1 MSLSPPLKTE
11 PVNIFF
17 DESGQDSDKP
27 STMGGLLIPNSVYES
42 DELIAL
48 NQRLKSGEI
57 KLHWTEYTG
66 HAALRQNI
74 KEAIELFSNVAKHS
88 KMNVINYN
96 RSTLDWR
103 YKLSEDPG
111 SKKLS
116 KREKMKTLNY
126 ATLMVYTK
134 IPERIFYGLLRHFG
148 KDVYIQTKLF
158 IEKEGK
164 YEKYNLETRLQ
175 ENLNTQSL
183 YRAEQFW
190 VTHCKMVPK
199 GEMIGVE
206 LVDLLLGIIRLIINN
221 KPIPYGL
228 TIEEYSRLKLKGQF
242 MKTQLVIELLQ
253 NPDFYDFISNI
264 KYYEWDSHKELSEV
278 SFKDYLTLFM
288 AAHYKEFK
296 HQPQRSSVLPYSK
309 KKGTKLRSA
318 TFKRS
323 RYKSKP

>member
-11 PVNIFF
+11 LMNIFF

-27 STMGGLLIPNSVYES
+27 STMGGLLIPSSVYKTAEMM
-42 DELIAL
+42 DL
-48 NQRLKSGEI
+48 NKRLEGGEF

-66 HAALRQNI
+66 HSELKNNI
-74 KEAIELFSNVAKHS
+74 FETITTFSKIARYTR
-88 KMNVINYN
+88 MNVINYN

-103 YKLSEDPG
+103 YKLSGDPASG
-111 SKKLS
+111 KLN
-116 KREKMKTLNY
+116 KRERQKFLNY

-134 IPERIFYGLLRHFG
+134 IPERIFYGLLRNFG
-148 KDVYIQTKLF
+148 KDVYIKTEIF

-164 YEKYNLETRLQ
+164 YEKYALEKRLQ

-190 VTHCKMVPK
+190 INDCKMVTK

-221 KPIPYGL
+221 KPIPSGL
-228 TIEEYSRLKLKGQF
+228 SLEEYAELKLKGLYL
-242 MKTQLVIELLQ
+242 KTQLVIELLKI
-253 NPDFYDFISNI
+253 PSFYNFISTI

-278 SFKDYLTLFM
+278 PFKDYLYLFM
-288 AAHYKEFK
+288 ANHFREF
-296 HQPQRSSVLPYSK
+296 SN
-309 KKGTKLRSA
+309 
-318 TFKRS
+318 
-323 RYKSKP
+323 

>member
-27 STMGGLLIPNSVYES
+27 STMGGLLIPESVYTFEEIVAI
-42 DELIAL
+42 DLK
-48 NQRLKSGEI
+48 LKSGQI
-57 KLHWTEYTG
+57 KLHWTDYTG
-66 HAALRQNI
+66 DGTSRENL
-74 KEAIELFSNVAKHS
+74 KETIRVFSKIAKYS
-88 KMNVINYN
+88 KMNVISYN

-103 YKLSEDPG
+103 YKLSRDPG
-111 SKKLS
+111 SAKLP
-116 KREKMKTLNY
+116 KREKKKTLNY

-164 YEKYNLETRLQ
+164 YEKYDLETRLQ

-190 VTHCKMVPK
+190 VTECEMVTK
-199 GEMIGVE
+199 GKMIGVE
-206 LVDLLLGIIRLIINN
+206 LVDLLLGIIRLIIKNQS
-221 KPIPYGL
+221 IPYGL
-228 TIEEYSRLKLKGQF
+228 TDEEYAQRHLKGIY
-242 MKTQLVIELLQ
+242 MKTQLVIELLK
-253 NPDFYDFISNI
+253 NPAFYNFISNI
-264 KYYEWDSHKELSEV
+264 RYYEWDSNKTLLEV

-288 AAHYKEFK
+288 ANNHEQFID
-296 HQPQRSSVLPYSK
+296 
-309 KKGTKLRSA
+309 
-318 TFKRS
+318 
-323 RYKSKP
+323 

>member
-11 PVNIFF
+11 LMNIFF

-27 STMGGLLIPNSVYES
+27 STMGGLLIPSSVYKSAEMMN
-42 DELIAL
+42 L
-48 NQRLKSGEI
+48 NEKLKTKEI

-66 HAALRQNI
+66 DGKLRGNI
-74 KEAIELFSNVAKHS
+74 KEAINVFSEFARYS

-103 YKLSEDPG
+103 YKLSGDLG
-111 SKKLS
+111 STKLS
-116 KREKMKTLNY
+116 KREKQKTLNY

-148 KDVYIQTKLF
+148 KDLYIKTEIF

-164 YEKYNLETRLQ
+164 YDKYGLENRLQ

-190 VTHCKMVPK
+190 VTNCEMVTK

-206 LVDLLLGIIRLIINN
+206 LVDLLLGIIRLILNN
-221 KPIPYGL
+221 KPIPVGL
-228 TIEEYSRLKLKGQF
+228 TVEEYSERKLKGLY
-242 MKTQLVIELLQ
+242 MKTQLVIELLN
-253 NPDFYDFISNI
+253 NPLFYDFISNI

-278 SFKDYLTLFM
+278 LFKDYLNMFM
-288 AAHYKEFK
+288 ASHFREFK
-296 HQPQRSSVLPYSK
+296 PFKPNKENTTTFKLMR
-309 KKGTKLRSA
+309 TKLKYRRASARIRHRS
-318 TFKRS
+318 
-323 RYKSKP
+323 